1 MSVSSSSRA
10 RFLVERL
17 IPFNS
22 FGRLGCTLISIGPD
36 VEFGRVDGCVDG
48 SVDGPE
54 RGLDE
59 AGSPPLLDLE
69 LDLVFDGIMVSKD

>member
-1 MSVSSSSRA
+1 M
-10 RFLVERL
+10 L

-22 FGRLGCTLISIGPD
+22 FGRSGCTLISIGPD
-36 VEFGRVDGCVDG
+36 VEFGRVDG

-59 AGSPPLLDLE
+59 AGSSTLLDLE
-69 LDLVFDGIMVSKD
+69 LDLVFDGMMVSKD